1 MGNQLPAAGRCDET
15 FPDCEPFAEL
25 QDLAIRHKIGGSGQ
39 TQEVDVEI
47 GGDRHADG
55 ADLGQHG
62 KPDTDIRQ
70 SEHGRARN
78 GRAGAQ
84 MVLAMVEAQL
94 GTHRPRLKHGEITR
108 RCDLRKFSR
117 QKGLNLGHAHLCH
130 AKPPI
135 DFSNGLWQKAPMD
148 HDQYPDELI
157 RGILNSVKT
166 IALVGA
172 SSNEVR
178 PSYFVL
184 KYLSQRGY
192 RIIGVNPGLA
202 GQEVLG
208 CPFYAKLS
216 DIPEPLDMVEIFRNS
231 EAASGIVDEA
241 LALDPLPKVIW
252 MQLTV
257 RNDEAAER
265 AEAKGITVI
274 MNRCPKIEYG
284 RLSGEIGWTG
294 VNSRIISSKRQIMSG
309 KGFQKRTIAP
319 GANPFGTKK

>member
-1 MGNQLPAAGRCDET
+1 M
-15 FPDCEPFAEL
+15 
-25 QDLAIRHKIGGSGQ
+25 K
-39 TQEVDVEI
+39 
-47 GGDRHADG
+47 
-55 ADLGQHG
+55 
-62 KPDTDIRQ
+62 
-70 SEHGRARN
+70 
-78 GRAGAQ
+78 
-84 MVLAMVEAQL
+84 
-94 GTHRPRLKHGEITR
+94 
-108 RCDLRKFSR
+108 
-117 QKGLNLGHAHLCH
+117 AHM
-130 AKPPI
+130 
-135 DFSNGLWQKAPMD
+135 N

-216 DIPEPLDMVEIFRNS
+216 DIPEPIDVVEIFRNS

-257 RNDEAAER
+257 RNDEAAAR
-265 AEAKGITVI
+265 AEAQGITVI

-309 KGFQKRTIAP
+309 KGFQKRTLAP
-319 GANPFGTKK
+319 GTNPFGAKK

>member
-1 MGNQLPAAGRCDET
+1 M
-15 FPDCEPFAEL
+15 
-25 QDLAIRHKIGGSGQ
+25 K
-39 TQEVDVEI
+39 
-47 GGDRHADG
+47 
-55 ADLGQHG
+55 
-62 KPDTDIRQ
+62 
-70 SEHGRARN
+70 
-78 GRAGAQ
+78 
-84 MVLAMVEAQL
+84 
-94 GTHRPRLKHGEITR
+94 
-108 RCDLRKFSR
+108 
-117 QKGLNLGHAHLCH
+117 AHM
-130 AKPPI
+130 
-135 DFSNGLWQKAPMD
+135 N

-216 DIPEPLDMVEIFRNS
+216 DIPEPIDVVEIFRNS

-257 RNDEAAER
+257 RNDEAAAR
-265 AEAKGITVI
+265 AEEKGITVI

-309 KGFQKRTIAP
+309 KGFQKRTLAP
-319 GANPFGTKK
+319 GANPFGAKT